1 MKKKLIF
8 LTLIGTY
15 LIFTLSA
22 PISLAISSEIAL
34 DIAEKDIDKPINPS
48 ESKDISI
55 KVKYRLDIS
64 GLIKRF
70 YLNRR
75 IGRVIA
81 FGFLKG
87 YFFKLLSNPMANLS
101 ITTKNPE
108 WCQVDLSEDY
118 VVLDYNSEFQE
129 ATIIMNI
136 TLDKNAPALQKEYI
150 TITAIYPGEGSV
162 IDTTNST
169 NISFMPA
176 YISNITSVAK
186 SNYTITP
193 NKENIISINVTNNGN
208 GKSMV
213 NLSGFEKENWNITPD
228 QDNIIEVGETKEIM
242 IRVTPPKKFDN
253 ESISITLEPISTV
266 ENVDDSYRQGNNVE
280 LSITFFNDGS
290 LKDEDDNDIDIT
302 SAIIIAFIIIII
314 LIIIYLIFRKKE

>member
-1 MKKKLIF
+1 
-8 LTLIGTY
+8 
-15 LIFTLSA
+15 
-22 PISLAISSEIAL
+22 
-34 DIAEKDIDKPINPS
+34 
-48 ESKDISI
+48 
-55 KVKYRLDIS
+55 
-64 GLIKRF
+64 
-70 YLNRR
+70 
-75 IGRVIA
+75 
-81 FGFLKG
+81 
-87 YFFKLLSNPMANLS
+87 MANLS
-101 ITTKNPE
+101 ITTENPE

-129 ATIIMNI
+129 ATIFMNI

-150 TITAIYPGEGSV
+150 TITATYPGEGSV

-176 YISNITSVAK
+176 YISNITAVAK

-213 NLSGFEKENWNITPD
+213 NLSGFEKENWNITTD

-302 SAIIIAFIIIII
+302 SAIIIAFVIIII